1 MGGASALNIANA
13 LAAGSSLVTY
23 GAMSRQPLKIPNG
36 LLIFKNLNFC
46 GFWLRRWKENATAA
60 ELQSTYQVL
69 ADFLARGVLH
79 TPIHAVFPLS
89 DVQKAVEIA
98 AQEKRSGK
106 VILQCS

>member
-1 MGGASALNIANA
+1 LNIANA

-23 GAMSRQPLKIPNG
+23 GAMSRQPLKIPNS
-36 LLIFKNLNFC
+36 LLIFKNIDFC

-60 ELQSTYQVL
+60 ELQSIYQAL
-69 ADFLARGVLH
+69 ANFLARGVLH
-79 TPIHAVFPLS
+79 APIHAVFPLF

-98 AQEKRSGK
+98 AQENRSGK